1 MADALHFIYNYS
13 ESDHSSMKVGRPCI
27 QINKEDI
34 LELRQLNFSWT
45 KIASMLGV
53 SRQTLYRRLEE
64 FDISTDKFSE
74 LSQTDLDE
82 LVRDIKKEHPHCGEV
97 LLQGLLIHKGIKVP
111 REKLRIA
118 IHHVDHANTIHRRS
132 STISRRIY
140 TTPCPNSVWHVDG
153 NHKMIRWR
161 LVIHAGIDG
170 YSRCV
175 VFVKCSNNNCATTVL
190 NTFLEGVSVFGMPTR
205 VRTDHGGENT
215 EIWKH
220 MLTTSGK
227 QSSVLTGSSVH
238 NERVER
244 MWRDITRCVSS
255 PYISIFRQLE
265 SEGLL
270 ASDNEVDLFCLHFVF
285 IPSIN
290 KSLADFQGSWNC
302 HPLSSEGNH
311 SPLQL
316 YTEGFIAIENAPN
329 LQSSSEESASASIDA
344 EVESVEVPSNKFVP
358 CNQLLMELQSSS
370 RTESMDLGEQLY
382 RDCIQKVAQHL
393 QGVCNNGCRLI

>member
-1 MADALHFIYNYS
+1 MTFLCSD
-13 ESDHSSMKVGRPCI
+13 SDHNATKVGRPCI
-27 QINKEDI
+27 QINEGDI

-45 KIASMLGV
+45 KIASVLGV

-64 FDISTDKFSE
+64 FDISTDKFSDM
-74 LSQTDLDE
+74 SQTELDE
-82 LVRDIKKEHPHCGEV
+82 VVRDIKKEHPHCGEIM
-97 LLQGLLIHKGIKVP
+97 LQGLLIHQGIKVP
-111 REKLRIA
+111 RKKLRSA
-118 IHHVDHANTIHRRS
+118 IHHVDHANTVLRRS
-132 STISRRIY
+132 STISQRIY

-175 VFVKCSNNNCATTVL
+175 VFVKCSNNNCAATVL
-190 NTFLEGVSVFGMPTR
+190 NAFLEGVSVFGMPIR

-220 MLTTSGK
+220 MLTATGK
-227 QSSVLTGSSVH
+227 QSSVLTGCLVH
-238 NERVER
+238 NERIER
-244 MWRDITRCVSS
+244 MWRDVTRCVSS
-255 PYISIFRQLE
+255 LYISIFRRLE

-290 KSLADFQGSWNC
+290 RSLADFQGSWNC
-302 HPLSSEGNH
+302 HSLSSEGNH

-316 YTEGFIAIENAPN
+316 YTEGFIAIENAPSFQSN
-329 LQSSSEESASASIDA
+329 LEEPASTSTDA
-344 EVESVEVPSNKFVP
+344 DVESVEVPSNKFVP

-370 RTESMDLGEQLY
+370 MTGSMDLGEQLY
-382 RDCIQKVAQHL
+382 RDCIRKVAQHL
-393 QGVCNNGCRLI
+393 QGVCNNGCQLI